1 MKPGSKSFFRVTKP
15 LLFLAG
21 LAPLIYLVMRTF
33 NVAGLTLGANPI
45 EELLHQLGLWG
56 LKFLLL
62 TLAVTPVRRWT
73 GWHWL
78 VRYRRMLGLYAF
90 FYLVLHF
97 LTYAIL
103 DQSLD
108 AGAILEDIVKRPYI
122 TLGMAGLLLLVP
134 LAITSTRNMMRRLG
148 KRWQTLHRLVYVV
161 AVFGV
166 WHFYWQVKLD
176 TLQPTLYGVIL
187 AALLA
192 TRLYYR
198 RQRR

>member
-1 MKPGSKSFFRVTKP
+1 MKPGSKPFFRVTKP
-15 LLFLAG
+15 LLFVAG
-21 LAPLIYLVMRTF
+21 LAPLTYLAMRTF
-33 NVAGLTLGANPI
+33 NVAGLTLGTNPV

-78 VRYRRMLGLYAF
+78 IRYRRMLGLYAF
-90 FYLVLHF
+90 FYLLLHF

-108 AGAILEDIVKRPYI
+108 ARAILADIVKRPYI

-148 KRWQTLHRLVYVV
+148 SRWQTLHRLVYVV

-176 TLQPTLYGVIL
+176 TLQPTVYGIIL

>member
-1 MKPGSKSFFRVTKP
+1 MKPGSKPFFRVTKP

-21 LAPLIYLVMRTF
+21 LAPLTHLVMRTF
-33 NVAGLTLGANPI
+33 NVAGLTLGTNPI

-62 TLAVTPVRRWT
+62 TLAVTPLRRWT

-78 VRYRRMLGLYAF
+78 IRYRRMLGLYAF

-97 LTYAIL
+97 LTYVIL
-103 DQSLD
+103 DQGLD
-108 AGAILEDIVKRPYI
+108 ASAIVEDIVKRPYI
-122 TLGMAGLLLLVP
+122 TLGMTGLLLLVP

-148 KRWQTLHRLVYVV
+148 RRWQTLHRLVYVV
-161 AVFGV
+161 AVLGV

-176 TLQPTLYGVIL
+176 TLQPTLYAGIL
-187 AALLA
+187 AVLLS
-192 TRLYYR
+192 TRLHYRYR
-198 RQRR
+198 RP